1 MLWETSHSSSVSS
14 SSSSLSWA
22 CSSSAKAIQVGRMV
36 KCAVMNFWS
45 HNDKF
50 SGGRPGK
57 SSDSS
62 NVFQTTWSGSL
73 RKWCRDGTSQTSC
86 TASWSSSAS
95 SAGSGSSRCGIACAY
110 HLKSISYT
118 GSNSVKNENSSIA
131 NLKLKLLFLN
141 YFTGGLPRKSVC
153 LFSLLLLSLATLWFV
168 NIR

>member
-22 CSSSAKAIQVGRMV
+22 CSSSAKAIQVGGRMV

-73 RKWCRDGTSQTSC
+73 RKWCQDGTSPTSC

-95 SAGSGSSRCGIACAY
+95 SVASGSSRCGIACAY
-110 HLKSISYT
+110 YLKQIS
-118 GSNSVKNENSSIA
+118 NLVKNDNSSIA
-131 NLKLKLLFLN
+131 NLKSKFLFLN